1 MKTTVDIPK
10 DLFRQL
16 KDKAVREKT
25 TMKSLIQAAL
35 RGYLASAKTPHKK
48 FKLKDGSVGGRGI
61 RPGLNESDWSAI
73 RELAYEGRGA

>member
-16 KDKAVREKT
+16 KDKAAREKT
-25 TMKSLIQAAL
+25 TMKSLIQTAL
-35 RGYLASAKTPHKK
+35 RGYLASAKTPPKK

-61 RPGLNESDWSAI
+61 RPGLNESDWSVI